1 MSSNTYLPYGKLLTS
16 RPSSKYDNLG
26 KKHMVIMKEHADTR
40 SRIQEV
46 ALELF
51 TEQGYEATSL
61 REIAERLG
69 VTKAALYYHFKTKD
83 DIVASFM
90 QDRTAAVEELVAWA
104 RSQPRTDENRRKI
117 IRRYSDLLSTSG
129 HHKVMRFLER
139 NQTALRDHPKSE
151 QMREI
156 MLALIDLISAPDD
169 PLPVRLKCSMA
180 LFAMHATWFIA
191 REREYTDDERTEA
204 ALQVALELIEP
215 AGTAGA

>member
-1 MSSNTYLPYGKLLTS
+1 MRSPM
-16 RPSSKYDNLG
+16 R
-26 KKHMVIMKEHADTR
+26 EDTR

-104 RSQPRTDENRRKI
+104 RSQPRTVENRRKI

-139 NQTALRDHPKSE
+139 NQTAQIGRAS
-151 QMREI
+151 
-156 MLALIDLISAPDD
+156 
-169 PLPVRLKCSMA
+169 C
-180 LFAMHATWFIA
+180 
-191 REREYTDDERTEA
+191 RER
-204 ALQVALELIEP
+204 V
-215 AGTAGA
+215 